1 MGQQIK
7 QIERQLILYD
17 IFRSNGEDTRKSTIE
32 YLLPGVSFRT
42 IQRDLRDL
50 KDAGLLYVY
59 YSRDRDAYI
68 NYADDES
75 LSFYSESIRRRI
87 EKKRNESNTISGE
100 FSPRRKKHLER
111 LKRFSVLMNCGDVY
125 ENAVEI
131 YFSMFPGATER
142 MRKRDF
148 EVLRHIGY
156 NAGFDR
162 ETNEYVLYQ
171 KEDYNIYDGYG
182 VYLRNGK
189 TMIY

>member
-1 MGQQIK
+1 
-7 QIERQLILYD
+7 
-17 IFRSNGEDTRKSTIE
+17 
-32 YLLPGVSFRT
+32 
-42 IQRDLRDL
+42 
-50 KDAGLLYVY
+50 
-59 YSRDRDAYI
+59 
-68 NYADDES
+68 
-75 LSFYSESIRRRI
+75 
-87 EKKRNESNTISGE
+87 
-100 FSPRRKKHLER
+100 
-111 LKRFSVLMNCGDVY
+111 MNCGDVY